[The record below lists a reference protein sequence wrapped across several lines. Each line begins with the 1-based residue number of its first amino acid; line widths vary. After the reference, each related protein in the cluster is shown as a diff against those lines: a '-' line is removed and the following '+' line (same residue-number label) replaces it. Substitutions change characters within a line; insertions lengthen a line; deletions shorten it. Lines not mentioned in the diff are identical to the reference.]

1 MFIETGKE
9 RMLILCCVFCPYLM
23 SIQSCVQNTKWYTMS
38 NNNVETKE
46 KREKYTVAKGKTS
59 TSPFPPFPVRKV
71 HCFINVRTKSEDMCA
86 LVLTVVLSGYFSQW
100 TYCQQQFSSF
110 SLPKNIMHFSPL
122 FYFVLCYYF
131 IYVYIL
137 QLFVKECIYL
147 ISFFG

>member
-1 MFIETGKE
+1 
-9 RMLILCCVFCPYLM
+9 
-23 SIQSCVQNTKWYTMS
+23 MS

-100 TYCQQQFSSF
+100 TYWQQQFSSF
-110 SLPKNIMHFSPL
+110 SLPKNIMHFSSFLFCVMLL
-122 FYFVLCYYF
+122 FYICLYSTTICEGMHLSYF
-131 IYVYIL
+131 LFWVKCVDSGSSPLLFIL
-137 QLFVKECIYL
+137 LFSSGKFHTKGEKKSL
-147 ISFFG
+147 SQ